1 MNPADDVKYMTDDDL
16 KYLPQRS
23 FVPKPLKMDYPI
35 PPKIPV
41 TK

>member
-1 MNPADDVKYMTDDDL
+1 MDAKEPKFMSKDDL

-35 PPKIPV
+35 PVDKRPS